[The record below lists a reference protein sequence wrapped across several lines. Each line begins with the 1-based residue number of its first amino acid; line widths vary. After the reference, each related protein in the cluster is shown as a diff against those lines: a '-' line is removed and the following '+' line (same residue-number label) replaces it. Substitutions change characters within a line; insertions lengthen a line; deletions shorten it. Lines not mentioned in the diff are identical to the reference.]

1 MTHWDEF
8 NPHYFSSVSSFAR
21 TWATDTIRR
30 IRSEFE
36 DSNGLYRDSI
46 LKELLE
52 IENKIPDIQYA
63 FEDETEGDGARG
75 HTSSTNP
82 LV

>member
-1 MTHWDEF
+1 M
-8 NPHYFSSVSSFAR
+8 SSFAR

-63 FEDETEGDGARG
+63 FEDETEGDGAVCMYIYQRAMPG
-75 HTSSTNP
+75 GRW
-82 LV
+82 